1 MSTLRLTTCIASALL
16 IGCSYFVVGD
26 GMFVVNGTLLP
37 TAQPCEVLLL
47 SEKDEEIPF
56 TRRKVQ
62 GQFEVDFVVAPRSRL
77 YQVALLCAGATK
89 KVATVRYGTEVKPGQ
104 RVSLGEIAL

>member
-1 MSTLRLTTCIASALL
+1 MSSFRLTTSIAITLL
-16 IGCSYFVVGD
+16 SGCQYFVVGD

-37 TAQPCEVLLL
+37 TARPCEVLLL

-62 GQFEVDFVVAPRSRL
+62 GQFEADFVVAPSARL
-77 YQVALLCAGATK
+77 YRVALLCGGPMK